1 MSMDE
6 PQAVTR
12 GAQVAP
18 GELRHYRGLSLVAA
32 VLMMGAQVP
41 AQADEV
47 SELADQ
53 VEALAAV
60 VAQQATE
67 IEALRA
73 ALSRV
78 AMQTEADAIG
88 APAPDQEDDAI
99 DILLVDPEQPLGRFP
114 DAAIITAGDFE
125 GAIKIPDSQASVRLG
140 GFVRAEGSFD
150 FDSLGFQ
157 DVVNHRRIPLDGTP
171 EDSASQ
177 SRFHVRNSRFNI
189 DYRRPVPVGELRA
202 FLEFDFFGGGDEF
215 INNYEVRIR
224 HVAAQVGNFYVG
236 QWWSQFTDIAASP
249 ETVDFGPP
257 LGQPVLR
264 NPGLRWVKDV
274 GTEGVW
280 RYGFGVENP
289 AGDLTD
295 TQDLFAS
302 DAVPNVTGFV
312 EANRDWGRVRVA
324 ALALRLDSDEDD
336 TFAGGL
342 NVTGR
347 INTPWFADRDNIVF
361 GLSGGEGFTHY
372 FSVFA
377 GAGLEGVISA
387 DGSVEATEI
396 LGGYIGYQ
404 HWWSEDWRST
414 FVASAV
420 DLDAPDGSLGSAF
433 ESGERYRMNLFW
445 TPQRDITLGLELSY
459 AAQETFDGSEGDG
472 TRLNAVATIDF

>member
-1 MSMDE
+1 MRTRVQSVRASGIRRE
-6 PQAVTR
+6 P
-12 GAQVAP
+12 
-18 GELRHYRGLSLVAA
+18 GLGVVSRPLWLATALVLAA
-32 VLMMGAQVP
+32 LHPP
-41 AQADEV
+41 AHADEV

-53 VEALAAV
+53 VSALAAV
-60 VAQQATE
+60 VAQQAAE

-73 ALSRV
+73 ALSN
-78 AMQTEADAIG
+78 AGLTATTESGNAVSESQGDVT
-88 APAPDQEDDAI
+88 
-99 DILLVDPEQPLGRFP
+99 DIVLVDSQQPLGRFP

-157 DVVNHRRIPLDGTP
+157 DAVNHRRIPLDGTP
-171 EDSASQ
+171 EDGARQ

-202 FLEFDFFGGGDEF
+202 FLEFDFFGSGDEF

-264 NPGLRWVKDV
+264 NPGLRWVKTV
-274 GTEGVW
+274 GSDGTW
-280 RYGFGVENP
+280 RYGYGIENP

-295 TQDLFAS
+295 TEDLFAS
-302 DAVPNVTGFV
+302 DAVPNFTGFV
-312 EANRDWGRVRVA
+312 ETNRSWGRLRVA
-324 ALALRLDSDEDD
+324 ALALRLDSDEDN
-336 TFAGGL
+336 TYAGGL

-347 INTPWFADRDNIVF
+347 VNAPWFGDRDNIVF

-372 FSVFA
+372 YSVFA
-377 GAGLEGVISA
+377 GAGLEGVIDSEGA
-387 DGSVEATEI
+387 VDATEI
-396 LGGYIGYQ
+396 LGGYVGYQ
-404 HWWSEDWRST
+404 HWWSENWRST
-414 FVASAV
+414 VVASAI

-433 ESGERYRMNLFW
+433 DSGERYRVNVFW
-445 TPQRDITLGLELSY
+445 TPHRDVTLGLEFGY
-459 AAQETFDGSEGDG
+459 AAQETFDGREGDG
-472 TRLNAVATIDF
+472 TRLNAVARIDF

>member
-1 MSMDE
+1 MRLGRAK
-6 PQAVTR
+6 PFIAALILV
-12 GAQVAP
+12 GGVN
-18 GELRHYRGLSLVAA
+18 LSAH
-32 VLMMGAQVP
+32 
-41 AQADEV
+41 ADEV
-47 SELADQ
+47 TELAAQ
-53 VEALAAV
+53 VDALAAV
-60 VAQQATE
+60 VEKQAAE
-67 IEALRA
+67 IEALRT
-73 ALSRV
+73 ALARIASQ
-78 AMQTEADAIG
+78 ASTEASIDA
-88 APAPDQEDDAI
+88 PVSQDDTGI
-99 DILLVDPEQPLGRFP
+99 ILLADSEQPLGRFP

-140 GFVRAEGSFD
+140 GFVRAEGNFD

-171 EDSASQ
+171 EDGASQ

-264 NPGLRWVKDV
+264 NPGLRWVKSV

-295 TQDLFAS
+295 TEDLFAS
-302 DAVPNVTGFV
+302 DAVPNFTGFV
-312 EANRDWGRVRVA
+312 EANRDWGRVRIA

-372 FSVFA
+372 YSVFA

-387 DGSVEATEI
+387 DGAVEATEI

-414 FVASAV
+414 FVASAI
-420 DLDAPDGSLGSAF
+420 DLDAPVGSLGSAF
-433 ESGERYRMNLFW
+433 ESGERYRVNLFW
-445 TPQRDITLGLELSY
+445 TPQRDVTLGLELSH
-459 AAQETFDGSEGDG
+459 ASQTTFDGRDGDG
-472 TRLNAVATIDF
+472 TRLNAVARIDF